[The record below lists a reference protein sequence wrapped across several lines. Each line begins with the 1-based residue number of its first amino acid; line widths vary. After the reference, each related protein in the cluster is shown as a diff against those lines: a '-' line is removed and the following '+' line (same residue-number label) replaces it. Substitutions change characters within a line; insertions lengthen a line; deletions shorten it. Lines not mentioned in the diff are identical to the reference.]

1 MAGKKPLVL
10 TNGSIKEIGAGDTV
24 PISNGGTGA
33 TTATAALNALLP
45 SQTGNNT
52 KVLGTDGTNTSWVAV
67 SGGGAGNMNQSFNS
81 GTGGTS
87 LAATETSVGTVT
99 ITPQSASSAIM
110 IVARMTATKD
120 ATTTRRTVTARVKR
134 GSTQI
139 GRDCIIYAQNVAST
153 LFGPAIISAID
164 STHNTTSTITYTLF
178 ALEAAALSTS
188 GDWEIFVVELMG
200 AQGDQGIPGTISLG
214 DKGDITVS
222 GTGDTWTI
230 DASVVTYSKIQ
241 NTSTTQRVLGRNTAG
256 AGVVEEVTASNLFDW
271 VGSTRGSILFRGAS
285 GWSILTPGTSGNFL
299 QSNGAGADPT
309 YSTGYL
315 PPRVQSVTSAA
326 TVTPNANSD
335 DLVDITAQAVA
346 LTLAAPS
353 GTPVNGQVIE
363 IRIKD
368 NGIVRTLTWNAIY
381 RAFGLAL
388 PASTTAG
395 KTIYASCVYNSA
407 AVKWDTFIT
416 NEL

>member
-139 GRDCIIYAQNVAST
+139 GRDCIIYAQNVASSN
-153 LFGPAIISAID
+153 FGPAIISAID

-178 ALEAAALSTS
+178 ALEAGALSTS
-188 GDWEIFVVELMG
+188 DDWEIFVVELMG
-200 AQGDQGIPGTISLG
+200 AQGGNGVNSTILTNSVSSVSIDVSSKTFTYASATNLG
-214 DKGDITVS
+214 WMIGSRLRAANSSTNWMEGVVTSVSATSVTILVDLIS
-222 GTGDTWTI
+222 GTGTFSSWNI
-230 DASVVTYSKIQ
+230 A
-241 NTSTTQRVLGRNTAG
+241 LAG
-256 AGVVEEVTASNLFDW
+256 EKGQ
-271 VGSTRGSILFRGAS
+271 
-285 GWSILTPGTSGNFL
+285 LT
-299 QSNGAGADPT
+299 
-309 YSTGYL
+309 
-315 PPRVQSVTSAA
+315 PRVQSVTSAA
-326 TVTPNANSD
+326 TVTPNASSN

-346 LTLAAPS
+346 LTLASPS

-368 NGIVRTLTWNAIY
+368 NGVVRAITWNAIY

-388 PASTTAG
+388 PTSTKAG
-395 KTIYASCVYNSA
+395 KTIYASCVYNSGA
-407 AVKWDTFIT
+407 TKWDVFIT

>member
-178 ALEAAALSTS
+178 ALEVGALSTS
-188 GDWEIFVVELMG
+188 NHWEIFVVELMG
-200 AQGDQGIPGTISLG
+200 AQGGNGVNSTILTNSVSSVSIDVSSKTFTYASATNLG
-214 DKGDITVS
+214 WMVGSRLRAANSSTNWMEGVVTSVSSTSVTILVDLIS
-222 GTGDTWTI
+222 GTGTFSSWNI
-230 DASVVTYSKIQ
+230 A
-241 NTSTTQRVLGRNTAG
+241 LAG
-256 AGVVEEVTASNLFDW
+256 EKGQ
-271 VGSTRGSILFRGAS
+271 
-285 GWSILTPGTSGNFL
+285 LT
-299 QSNGAGADPT
+299 
-309 YSTGYL
+309 
-315 PPRVQSVTSAA
+315 PRVQSVTSAA

-353 GTPVNGQVIE
+353 DTPVNGQVIE

-368 NGIVRTLTWNAIY
+368 NGVVRAITWNAIY

-388 PASTTAG
+388 PTSTTAG

>member
-178 ALEAAALSTS
+178 ALEAGALSTS
-188 GDWEIFVVELMG
+188 DDWEIFVVELMG
-200 AQGDQGIPGTISLG
+200 AQGGNGVNSTILTNSVSSVSINVSSKTFTYASATNLG
-214 DKGDITVS
+214 WMVGSRLRAANSSTNWMEGVVTSVSSTSVTILVDLIS
-222 GTGDTWTI
+222 GTGTFSSWNI
-230 DASVVTYSKIQ
+230 A
-241 NTSTTQRVLGRNTAG
+241 LAG
-256 AGVVEEVTASNLFDW
+256 EKGQ
-271 VGSTRGSILFRGAS
+271 
-285 GWSILTPGTSGNFL
+285 LT
-299 QSNGAGADPT
+299 
-309 YSTGYL
+309 
-315 PPRVQSVTSAA
+315 PRVQSVTSAA

-368 NGIVRTLTWNAIY
+368 NGVVRAITWNAIY

-388 PASTTAG
+388 PTSTTAG

>member
-10 TNGSIKEIGAGDTV
+10 TNGGIKEIGAGDTV

-87 LAATETSVGTVT
+87 LSTTETSVGTVT

-120 ATTTRRTVTARVKR
+120 ATYTRRTVTARVKR

-164 STHNTTSTITYTLF
+164 STHNTTSPITYTLF
-178 ALEAAALSTS
+178 ALEAGALSTS
-188 GDWEIFVVELMG
+188 DDWEIFVVELMG
-200 AQGDQGIPGTISLG
+200 VQGQGGADGVNSTVLTNSVSSVSIDVSSKTFTYASATNLG
-214 DKGDITVS
+214 WMVGSRLRAANSSTNWME
-222 GTGDTWTI
+222 G
-230 DASVVTYSKIQ
+230 VVTSVSA
-241 NTSTTQRVLGRNTAG
+241 TS
-256 AGVVEEVTASNLFDW
+256 VT
-271 VGSTRGSILFRGAS
+271 ILVD
-285 GWSILTPGTSGNFL
+285 LTSGIGTFSSWNIAL
-299 QSNGAGADPT
+299 AGEKGQLT
-309 YSTGYL
+309 
-315 PPRVQSVTSAA
+315 PRVQSVTSAA

-368 NGIVRTLTWNAIY
+368 NGVVRAITWNAIY

-388 PASTTAG
+388 PTSTTAG
-395 KTIYASCVYNSA
+395 KTMYVSCVYNSGA
-407 AVKWDTFIT
+407 TKWDVFIT
-416 NEL
+416 KEL

>member
-87 LAATETSVGTVT
+87 LSTTETSVGTVT

-139 GRDCIIYAQNVAST
+139 GRDCIIYAQNVAGT

-188 GDWEIFVVELMG
+188 NDWEIFVVELMG
-200 AQGDQGIPGTISLG
+200 AQGGNGVNSTILTNSVSSVSIDVSSKTFTYASATNLG
-214 DKGDITVS
+214 WMVGSRLRAANSSTNWMEGVVTSVSSTSVTILVDLIS
-222 GTGDTWTI
+222 GTGTFSSWNI
-230 DASVVTYSKIQ
+230 A
-241 NTSTTQRVLGRNTAG
+241 LAG
-256 AGVVEEVTASNLFDW
+256 EKGQ
-271 VGSTRGSILFRGAS
+271 
-285 GWSILTPGTSGNFL
+285 LT
-299 QSNGAGADPT
+299 
-309 YSTGYL
+309 
-315 PPRVQSVTSAA
+315 PRVQSVTSAA

-346 LTLAAPS
+346 LTLASPS

-368 NGIVRTLTWNAIY
+368 NGTARAITWNAIY
-381 RAFGLAL
+381 RAFGVAL
-388 PASTTAG
+388 PTTTVIG

>member
-164 STHNTTSTITYTLF
+164 STHNTTSPITYTLF
-178 ALEAAALSTS
+178 ALEAGLSTS
-188 GDWEIFVVELMG
+188 DDWEIFVVELMG
-200 AQGDQGIPGTISLG
+200 AQGGNGVNSTILTNSVSSVSIDVSSKTFTYASATNLG
-214 DKGDITVS
+214 WMVGSRLRAANSSTNWMEGVVTSVSSTSVTILVDLIS
-222 GTGDTWTI
+222 GTGTFSSWNI
-230 DASVVTYSKIQ
+230 A
-241 NTSTTQRVLGRNTAG
+241 LAG
-256 AGVVEEVTASNLFDW
+256 EKGQ
-271 VGSTRGSILFRGAS
+271 
-285 GWSILTPGTSGNFL
+285 LT
-299 QSNGAGADPT
+299 
-309 YSTGYL
+309 
-315 PPRVQSVTSAA
+315 PRVQSVTSAA
-326 TVTPNANSD
+326 TVTPNANSN

-368 NGIVRTLTWNAIY
+368 NGTVRTLTWNAIY
-381 RAFGLAL
+381 RAFGVAL
-388 PASTTAG
+388 PTTTVIG
-395 KTIYASCVYNSA
+395 KTIYASCVYNSGA
-407 AVKWDTFIT
+407 TKWDTFIT

>member
-24 PISNGGTGA
+24 PISNGGTGT

-164 STHNTTSTITYTLF
+164 STHNTTSPITYTLY
-178 ALEAAALSTS
+178 ALEASALSTS
-188 GDWEIFVVELMG
+188 YDWEIFVVELMG
-200 AQGDQGIPGTISLG
+200 AQGGNGVNSTILTNSVSSVSIDVSSKTFTYASATNLG
-214 DKGDITVS
+214 WMVGSRLRAANSSTNWMEGVVTSVSSTSVTILVDLIS
-222 GTGDTWTI
+222 GTGTFSSWNI
-230 DASVVTYSKIQ
+230 A
-241 NTSTTQRVLGRNTAG
+241 LAG
-256 AGVVEEVTASNLFDW
+256 EKGQ
-271 VGSTRGSILFRGAS
+271 
-285 GWSILTPGTSGNFL
+285 LT
-299 QSNGAGADPT
+299 
-309 YSTGYL
+309 
-315 PPRVQSVTSAA
+315 PRVQSVTSAA
-326 TVTPNANSD
+326 TVTPNASSN

-368 NGIVRTLTWNAIY
+368 NGVVRAITWNAIY

-388 PASTTAG
+388 PTSTTAG

>member
-1 MAGKKPLVL
+1 MAAKKPLVL

-178 ALEAAALSTS
+178 ALEAGALSTS
-188 GDWEIFVVELMG
+188 DDWEIFVVELMG
-200 AQGDQGIPGTISLG
+200 AQGGNGVNSTILTNSVSSVSIDVSSKTFTYASATNLG
-214 DKGDITVS
+214 WMVGSRLRAANSSTNWMEGVVTSVSATSVTILVDLIS
-222 GTGDTWTI
+222 GTGTFSSWNI
-230 DASVVTYSKIQ
+230 A
-241 NTSTTQRVLGRNTAG
+241 LAG
-256 AGVVEEVTASNLFDW
+256 EKGQ
-271 VGSTRGSILFRGAS
+271 
-285 GWSILTPGTSGNFL
+285 LT
-299 QSNGAGADPT
+299 
-309 YSTGYL
+309 
-315 PPRVQSVTSAA
+315 PRVQSVTSAA
-326 TVTPNANSD
+326 TVTPNANSN

-368 NGIVRTLTWNAIY
+368 NGVVRAITWNAIY

-388 PASTTAG
+388 PTSTTAG

>member
-178 ALEAAALSTS
+178 ALEVGALSTS
-188 GDWEIFVVELMG
+188 NHWEIFVVELMG
-200 AQGDQGIPGTISLG
+200 AQGGNGVNSTILTNSVSSVSIDVSSKTFTYASATNLG
-214 DKGDITVS
+214 WMVGSRLRAANSSTNWMEGVVTSVSSTSVTILVDLIS
-222 GTGDTWTI
+222 GTGTFSSWNI
-230 DASVVTYSKIQ
+230 A
-241 NTSTTQRVLGRNTAG
+241 LAG
-256 AGVVEEVTASNLFDW
+256 EKGQ
-271 VGSTRGSILFRGAS
+271 
-285 GWSILTPGTSGNFL
+285 LT
-299 QSNGAGADPT
+299 
-309 YSTGYL
+309 
-315 PPRVQSVTSAA
+315 PRVQSVTSAA

-353 GTPVNGQVIE
+353 DTPVNGQVIE

-368 NGIVRTLTWNAIY
+368 NGVVRAITWNAIY

-388 PASTTAG
+388 PTSTTAG

-416 NEL
+416 KEL

>member
-67 SGGGAGNMNQSFNS
+67 SG
-81 GTGGTS
+81 T
-87 LAATETSVGTVT
+87 
-99 ITPQSASSAIM
+99 
-110 IVARMTATKD
+110 
-120 ATTTRRTVTARVKR
+120 
-134 GSTQI
+134 
-139 GRDCIIYAQNVAST
+139 
-153 LFGPAIISAID
+153 
-164 STHNTTSTITYTLF
+164 
-178 ALEAAALSTS
+178 
-188 GDWEIFVVELMG
+188 
-200 AQGDQGIPGTISLG
+200 
-214 DKGDITVS
+214 
-222 GTGDTWTI
+222 
-230 DASVVTYSKIQ
+230 
-241 NTSTTQRVLGRNTAG
+241 
-256 AGVVEEVTASNLFDW
+256 
-271 VGSTRGSILFRGAS
+271 
-285 GWSILTPGTSGNFL
+285 
-299 QSNGAGADPT
+299 
-309 YSTGYL
+309 
-315 PPRVQSVTSAA
+315 PRVQSVTSAA

-368 NGIVRTLTWNAIY
+368 NGVVRAITCNAIY

-388 PASTTAG
+388 PTSTTAG

>member
-178 ALEAAALSTS
+178 ALEAGALSTS
-188 GDWEIFVVELMG
+188 DDWEIFVVELMG
-200 AQGDQGIPGTISLG
+200 AQGGNGVNSTILTNSVSSVSINVSSKTFTYASATNLG
-214 DKGDITVS
+214 WMVGSRLRAANSSTNWMEGVVTSVSSTSVTILVDLIS
-222 GTGDTWTI
+222 GTGTFSSWNI
-230 DASVVTYSKIQ
+230 A
-241 NTSTTQRVLGRNTAG
+241 LAG
-256 AGVVEEVTASNLFDW
+256 EKGQ
-271 VGSTRGSILFRGAS
+271 
-285 GWSILTPGTSGNFL
+285 LT
-299 QSNGAGADPT
+299 
-309 YSTGYL
+309 
-315 PPRVQSVTSAA
+315 PRVQSVTSAA
-326 TVTPNANSD
+326 TVTPNANSN

-368 NGIVRTLTWNAIY
+368 NGVVRAITWNAIY

-388 PASTTAG
+388 PTSTTAG

>member
-1 MAGKKPLVL
+1 MADKKPLVL

-52 KVLGTDGTNTSWVAV
+52 KVLGTDGTNTSWV
-67 SGGGAGNMNQSFNS
+67 
-81 GTGGTS
+81 
-87 LAATETSVGTVT
+87 E
-99 ITPQSASSAIM
+99 
-110 IVARMTATKD
+110 
-120 ATTTRRTVTARVKR
+120 
-134 GSTQI
+134 
-139 GRDCIIYAQNVAST
+139 
-153 LFGPAIISAID
+153 
-164 STHNTTSTITYTLF
+164 
-178 ALEAAALSTS
+178 
-188 GDWEIFVVELMG
+188 
-200 AQGDQGIPGTISLG
+200 
-214 DKGDITVS
+214 KG
-222 GTGDTWTI
+222 
-230 DASVVTYSKIQ
+230 Q
-241 NTSTTQRVLGRNTAG
+241 
-256 AGVVEEVTASNLFDW
+256 
-271 VGSTRGSILFRGAS
+271 
-285 GWSILTPGTSGNFL
+285 LT
-299 QSNGAGADPT
+299 
-309 YSTGYL
+309 
-315 PPRVQSVTSAA
+315 PRVQSVTSAA

-368 NGIVRTLTWNAIY
+368 NGVVRAITWNAIY

-388 PASTTAG
+388 PTSTTAG

>member
-164 STHNTTSTITYTLF
+164 STHNTTSPITYTLF
-178 ALEAAALSTS
+178 ALEAGALSTS
-188 GDWEIFVVELMG
+188 DDWEIFVVELMG
-200 AQGDQGIPGTISLG
+200 AQGGNGVNSTILTNSVSSVSIDVSSKTFTYASATNLG
-214 DKGDITVS
+214 WMVGSRLRAANSSTNWMEGVVTSVSSTSVTILVDLIS
-222 GTGDTWTI
+222 GTGTFSSWNI
-230 DASVVTYSKIQ
+230 A
-241 NTSTTQRVLGRNTAG
+241 LAG
-256 AGVVEEVTASNLFDW
+256 EKGQ
-271 VGSTRGSILFRGAS
+271 
-285 GWSILTPGTSGNFL
+285 LT
-299 QSNGAGADPT
+299 
-309 YSTGYL
+309 
-315 PPRVQSVTSAA
+315 PRVQSVTSAA
-326 TVTPNANSD
+326 TVTPNASSN

-368 NGIVRTLTWNAIY
+368 NGVVRAITWNAIY

-388 PASTTAG
+388 PTSTTAG